1 MKLMG
6 LYGLTALVAA
16 AGCCDLDIGAGYS
29 ETADS
34 APAAR
39 TASFRAAPQ
48 GLAKSASA
56 ANSGGYFK
64 PQGDRLM
71 AYTSSFTLTVRTAE
85 DAVGFIKAEA
95 EKLGGY
101 VLTVRNRAMTVKVP
115 TAQADNFVRIV
126 SGAGKMSDFT
136 LSAEDMTDTI
146 ADLGVRLD
154 NLKKLRDRLAALL
167 SQANQV
173 EDMLKVEK
181 ELNRVTTE
189 IERLT
194 AQLQNSRKRVDFVTF
209 NITLTAEEPEQ
220 ADAGTLRYF
229 PFLQDSL
236 ASTTAGDEEKP
247 LFGLAA
253 PTDFITAATGFRR
266 VGVYTAV
273 TADDCLLVMQ
283 ERDIPDDGTLEF
295 WSGMFVRAL
304 AQYHGFT
311 VGKVEKAT
319 LDGGEAVLIP
329 AEKNTVAGKFCYC
342 AVISIDR
349 KFFGSDRLR
358 IVEFSG
364 AEKPFSARKAAV
376 IEKIR

>member
-1 MKLMG
+1 MRFME
-6 LYGLTALVAA
+6 LYALAALVAA
-16 AGCCDLDIGAGYS
+16 AGCCDLNADFSAGPVAR
-29 ETADS
+29 EAALPS
-34 APAAR
+34 APARA
-39 TASFRAAPQ
+39 TAL
-48 GLAKSASA
+48 GKSA
-56 ANSGGYFK
+56 ANSGGGYFK

-85 DAVGFIKAEA
+85 DATAFIKAEA

-101 VLTVRNRAMTVKVP
+101 VLTVRNRAMTVKIP
-115 TAQADNFVRIV
+115 TAQADNFIKVV
-126 SGAGKMSDFT
+126 SGAGRMSNFT

-146 ADLGVRLD
+146 ADLNVRLD

-189 IERLT
+189 MERLT

-209 NITLTAEEPEQ
+209 NITLTAEAPAQ

-229 PFLQDSL
+229 PFLQRDI
-236 ASTTAGDEEKP
+236 ASTQGGSEEEP
-247 LFGLAA
+247 LFGPDA
-253 PTDFITAATGFRR
+253 PTDFVNVRGSRC
-266 VGVYTAV
+266 GVYTAA

-283 ERDIPDDGTLEF
+283 ERNIPDDGTLEF

-311 VGKVEKAT
+311 VGKVEKAA

-329 AEKNTVAGKFCYC
+329 AEKNTVAGKSCYC

-349 KFFGSDRLR
+349 NFFGSDRLR
-358 IVEFSG
+358 IVEFFG